1 MKNSSKSD
9 IKSKCLV
16 ELFIEILGSKW
27 NILIIWHLRNHALR
41 FTDLQKK
48 MHGVNSNTLTSHL
61 RELEGHK
68 IISRV
73 LFPEIPPRVE
83 YSLTEHGK
91 ALFPVFDAL
100 RIWGSH
106 YLESEGIKMDVC

>member
-1 MKNSSKSD
+1 MEISPKSEK
-9 IKSKCLV
+9 KSKCLV
-16 ELFIEILGSKW
+16 ELYIEIMGSKW

-61 RELEGHK
+61 RELEDLK

-100 RIWGSH
+100 YEWGLH
-106 YLESEGIKMDVC
+106 YLESEGMEMDVC

>member
-1 MKNSSKSD
+1 MEFSSKSNK
-9 IKSKCLV
+9 KSKCLV
-16 ELFIEILGSKW
+16 ELYIEILGSKW
-27 NILIIWHLRNHALR
+27 NILIIWHLRNNALR

-61 RELEGHK
+61 RELQHLK

-73 LFPEIPPRVE
+73 MYPEIPPRVE

-91 ALFPVFDAL
+91 TIFPVFDAL
-100 RIWGSH
+100 FVWGKH
-106 YLESEGIKMDVC
+106 YLESEGMEMDVC

>member
-1 MKNSSKSD
+1 VESSPKSK

-16 ELFIEILGSKW
+16 ELFIETLGNKW
-27 NILIIWHLRNHALR
+27 KILIIWHLRNDPLR

-48 MHGVNSNTLTSHL
+48 MHGVNSNTLTFHL
-61 RELEGHK
+61 RELEAQK

-73 LFPEIPPRVE
+73 MFPEIPPRVE

-91 ALFPVFDAL
+91 ALFPVFDAI
-100 RIWGSH
+100 RIWGMQ
-106 YLESEGIKMDVC
+106 YMESEGMKMDIC

>member
-1 MKNSSKSD
+1 MKLSSNSKK
-9 IKSKCLV
+9 KSKCLV
-16 ELFIEILGSKW
+16 DLSIEILGSKW

-61 RELEGHK
+61 RELEDLK
-68 IISRV
+68 ILSRV
-73 LFPEIPPRVE
+73 MFPEIPPRVE

-91 ALFPVFDAL
+91 AIFPVFDVLFA
-100 RIWGSH
+100 WGKK
-106 YLESEGIKMDVC
+106 YLESEGIEKEDC